1 MKTINSILH
10 FDLRPWLDK
19 NNKPEDYYF
28 PELRLTPSIQEEFIT
43 HFSTEFSIPA
53 FSIKIKYYQRL
64 IDNSITDFLNGIIS
78 ETENESDNLIAF
90 KLKKANGKIKSL
102 LTEINDLILLK
113 DYDLN
118 LIASKHSDFS
128 TDRLQKEATY
138 IFQYMLTTLIKC
150 YLEIQSHFSTHI
162 HKDDI
167 LGIADIYSLILNRPA
182 SEYIFIREIQSV
194 SIAPVELKKKTKN
207 SECLSFT
214 YTKLQKESPNLN
226 NLFNSLKFALT
237 TLKAGIIVGS
247 GSASF
252 EIIRDLVEKLPFM
265 ITPRWL
271 KTKCQPIAIRN
282 VVEFLIAVIGKTE
295 TYNKSYDIGG
305 PNVLSYKEMLLRFAK
320 IRGLKRRIV
329 IVPVMT
335 PKISSYWLYF
345 VTSTSYA
352 LAKNLV
358 NSMKIE
364 VICKPNNL
372 AMLLGIKLIDYDTS
386 IQLAFDKIEQNQVLS
401 SWKDAQTSDIISK
414 GISKFI
420 EVPVNGCFKDIRKMK
435 VENCDVSL
443 DKIWAIGGKTGWY
456 YGNWLWE
463 VRGFLDQIAG
473 GVGMRR
479 GRKSATE
486 IYSGEALDFWR
497 VLIANKEE
505 KRLLLYAE
513 MKLPGEA
520 WQEFKIDENN
530 MLIQTA
536 PFRPLGLLGR
546 LYWYSVLPFH
556 GLIFKGMINKIAAI
570 N

>member
-1 MKTINSILH
+1 MKILLTGVTGYIAQRLLPVLLKNGH
-10 FDLRPWLDK
+10 EVICCVRDK
-19 NNKPEDYYF
+19 NRFNNKNQ
-28 PELRLTPSIQEEFIT
+28 LASKLSIIEV
-43 HFSTEFSIPA
+43 
-53 FSIKIKYYQRL
+53 
-64 IDNSITDFLNGIIS
+64 DFLNHESLQQIPNDIDVAYYLIHSMSTQKGDFENMEEICASNFKNRIEQTNVKQVIYLSGIS
-78 ETENESDNLIAF
+78 NADEL
-90 KLKKANGKIKSL
+90 
-102 LTEINDLILLK
+102 
-113 DYDLN
+113 
-118 LIASKHSDFS
+118 SKHLSS
-128 TDRLQKEATY
+128 RK
-138 IFQYMLTTLIKC
+138 
-150 YLEIQSHFSTHI
+150 
-162 HKDDI
+162 
-167 LGIADIYSLILNRPA
+167 N
-182 SEYIFIREIQSV
+182 
-194 SIAPVELKKKTKN
+194 VETVLSN
-207 SECLSFT
+207 S
-214 YTKLQKESPNLN
+214 N
-226 NLFNSLKFALT
+226 FALT

-295 TYNKSYDIGG
+295 TYNMSYDIGG

-372 AMLLGIKLIDYDTS
+372 AVLLGIKLIDYDTS

-456 YGNWLWE
+456 YVNWLWE
-463 VRGFLDQIAG
+463 VRGLLDQIAG

-479 GRKSATE
+479 GRKSTTE
-486 IYSGEALDFWR
+486 IFSGEALDFWR
-497 VLIANKEE
+497 VLIANKED

-520 WQEFKIDENN
+520 WLEFKIDEDNY
-530 MLIQTA
+530 LIQTA
-536 PFRPLGLLGR
+536 TFRPTGLLGR
-546 LYWYSVLPFH
+546 LYWYSVLPLH